1 MAILYH
7 TYVEELNFE
16 DPDMP
21 HYYAV
26 TVKPI
31 VYDDGWRA
39 VGISAITEAT
49 ESLSHCDILHIAAG
63 FYDGILF
70 DHDSICEFLQLYA
83 PNSECAIQQLEC
95 GRGITVRPTFEQIRA
110 MG

>member
-1 MAILYH
+1 MAILYR
-7 TYVEELNFE
+7 TYVEELNFK

-21 HYYAV
+21 HYYAI

-39 VGISAITEAT
+39 VGISAIIEAT
-49 ESLSHCDILHIAAG
+49 ENLSHCDILHIATN
-63 FYDGILF
+63 FCDGILF
-70 DHDSICEFLQLYA
+70 DHDSICEFLELYA
-83 PNSECAIQQLEC
+83 PNPKPAIQLLERGC
-95 GRGITVRPTFEQIRA
+95 GITVRPTFEQIHA